1 MLDLSHERP
10 PRLVGC
16 LFPFPLHL
24 FFRRR
29 TPGSLFLSSSSPHLL
44 NPIHSFNSSRAG
56 PRIFPRL
63 LIARFLLNR
72 LRSFR
77 CNLSKR
83 HLKRKIK
90 PIYVNFHIQFTMKY
104 LAALSLAMAPLAMAK
119 AIKNVYP
126 VEARDGHSKR
136 TSHLSGGNAVAVEA
150 SETQI
155 VIIWVNPGNNAE
167 TTTINNA
174 VTVTQTVTAG
184 AADATVGTTTI
195 AAGATGTV
203 AGTGA
208 THTVQVGGSAG
219 LAYSPPSIE
228 AAVGDMVVF
237 TFMSMN
243 HTATQSAFDT
253 PCDPLAGGMDSGFM
267 PNANNTVVPAPQVA
281 MQVMDT
287 KPVWFYCRQTGH
299 CGKGMVFS
307 INPTAEKTQAIFQA
321 MAIQQKGQGAGS
333 AITGGN
339 GTATDGGASSVASD
353 AAATSTAA
361 VATETAAAGGA
372 TETGSASGSIQTGT
386 GQLAAGACVCA
397 VTCGAGSFPAVNA
410 QGIGNFG
417 GVPGAIPVSMAEM
430 F

>member
-1 MLDLSHERP
+1 
-10 PRLVGC
+10 
-16 LFPFPLHL
+16 
-24 FFRRR
+24 
-29 TPGSLFLSSSSPHLL
+29 
-44 NPIHSFNSSRAG
+44 
-56 PRIFPRL
+56 
-63 LIARFLLNR
+63 
-72 LRSFR
+72 
-77 CNLSKR
+77 
-83 HLKRKIK
+83 
-90 PIYVNFHIQFTMKY
+90 MKC

-119 AIKNVYP
+119 AIQNVYP

-136 TSHLSGGNAVAVEA
+136 TSHKLGGGNAIAVEA

-155 VIIWVNPGNNAE
+155 VIIWVNPGNNAA

-184 AADATVGTTTI
+184 AVDATVGTTTI

-219 LAYSPPSIE
+219 LAYSPPQVN

-243 HTATQSAFDT
+243 HTATQSTFDA
-253 PCDPLAGGMDSGFM
+253 PCDPMAGGMDSGFM
-267 PNANNTVVPAPQVA
+267 ANPNNTVVPAPQVA

-333 AITGGN
+333 AITGN
-339 GTATDGGASSVASD
+339 GTAADGSAGSASSVASD
-353 AAATSTAA
+353 VAATSTAA
-361 VATETAAAGGA
+361 VATETAAGGA
-372 TETGSASGSIQTGT
+372 TATGSADGSIQTGS
-386 GQLAAGACVCA
+386 GQLVAGACVCA

-417 GVPGAIPVSMAEM
+417 GVGGSIPINMAEV